1 MATSL
6 SEFLKDEFD
15 MMMTEFSFAD
25 WLLFVSLCSMLIA
38 FSGFIVFIIR
48 ECVKGEGFTLMTLVL
63 YFLGFFIKHITAWS
77 NHYNNELFVL

>member
-1 MATSL
+1 
-6 SEFLKDEFD
+6 
-15 MMMTEFSFAD
+15 MMTEFSFAD

-63 YFLGFFIKHITAWS
+63 YFLGFSYFSALLAFGLHFAQENQI
-77 NHYNNELFVL
+77 L